1 VGDFGLLVRQS
12 ADQAVIDIRGEL
24 DVYTAPQL
32 REQLA
37 SLFDHGARHV
47 VVELGQMD
55 FIDSTGLSV
64 LVVWLKR
71 LRENDGDLTL
81 RAPKPNALKVLEI
94 TGLNRVFDIT

>member
-1 VGDFGLLVRQS
+1 MGHFGLLVSQA

-37 SLFDHGARHV
+37 SLFDQGARHV
-47 VVELGQMD
+47 VVEMGQMD

-64 LVVWLKR
+64 LVAALKR
-71 LRENDGDLTL
+71 LRENEGDLTL
-81 RAPKPNALKVLEI
+81 RSPKANALKILEI